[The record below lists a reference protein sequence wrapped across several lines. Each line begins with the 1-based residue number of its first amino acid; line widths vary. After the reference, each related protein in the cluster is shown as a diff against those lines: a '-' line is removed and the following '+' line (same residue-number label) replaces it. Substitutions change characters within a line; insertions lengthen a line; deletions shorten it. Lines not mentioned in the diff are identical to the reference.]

1 MIKFL
6 KKWFGKKK
14 EQELPYEEEEDVKE
28 SAPLRR
34 DRINLHEK
42 EQRQRYLQSCL
53 EQMKDAETEIGELKK
68 EYGVVT
74 AYLTDMEEIEAL
86 PPQQRKKLNLIADKI
101 VTYEAE
107 KNLHEEGTNRMAE
120 ADFERMDRMG
130 EEAGEGID
138 KLTEAEDYQGK
149 IRQDMRR
156 LSGERHAYQY
166 RKHELS
172 GLLVN
177 LRGMV
182 IITAFSFLACMG
194 ILLSFQLLMEMEVR
208 IGYLLASG
216 AAAIAIFLIYL
227 KYMDSMKE
235 KGQVERAINRLILL
249 QNRVKIRY
257 VNNTNLLEYLRMKY
271 GVKSAQELIDLWE
284 DYETEKEERAKCE
297 ELHAELVN
305 LRGEMLTILRG
316 CRIRYPEIWLH
327 QAEALIKKGEMVEIR
342 HGLILRRQKLR
353 AQMDYNEH
361 LAESAQGEIRSL
373 AEEFPIYAP
382 EIMELVSQY
391 EENEGNEKSSF

>member
-1 MIKFL
+1 MIKFF
-6 KKWFGKKK
+6 KKWFEKKK
-14 EQELPYEEEEDVKE
+14 ERELPYEEEEDVKE

-138 KLTEAEDYQGK
+138 KLTEAEDYQEK

-172 GLLVN
+172 GLLTN

-182 IITAFSFLACMG
+182 IITAFAFLACMG

-271 GVKSAQELIDLWE
+271 SVKSAQELIDLWE

-297 ELHAELVN
+297 ELHAELVS

-391 EENEGNEKSSF
+391 EENEGNEKNSF

>member
-1 MIKFL
+1 MIKFF
-6 KKWFGKKK
+6 KKWFEKKK
-14 EQELPYEEEEDVKE
+14 ERELPYEEEEDVKE

-138 KLTEAEDYQGK
+138 KLTEAEDYQEK

-172 GLLVN
+172 GLLAN

-182 IITAFSFLACMG
+182 IITAFAFLACMG

-271 GVKSAQELIDLWE
+271 SVKSAQELIDLWE

-297 ELHAELVN
+297 ELHAELVS

-391 EENEGNEKSSF
+391 EENEGNEKNSF